1 MDEIANFEESD
12 WQNLKDQ
19 YKSALKAKSER
30 LNDKKKKDLIQL
42 DLWFQEELPKN
53 IQGRKE
59 KHITHDELCKLMKW
73 KLTRGK
79 FRPRLEQMV
88 KENSEEDVLKA
99 SKKAFSVLP
108 NVSEAIKALSVLRA
122 IGPATASAVLAAGA
136 PKHAAFMADESMLAL
151 PGLKPLAYTPA
162 FYARYMDQV
171 KGIVKQ
177 LNKEASVKWTPHD
190 VEIALWTYYTLKTLE
205 PDMLKTAIKRKAEK
219 EEKSPVKQRRRKKE
233 SD

>member
-12 WQNLKDQ
+12 WQKLKDQ

-30 LNDKKKKDLIQL
+30 LNDKKKKDLIQI

-108 NVSEAIKALSVLRA
+108 NVSEAINL
-122 IGPATASAVLAAGA
+122 
-136 PKHAAFMADESMLAL
+136 
-151 PGLKPLAYTPA
+151 
-162 FYARYMDQV
+162 
-171 KGIVKQ
+171 IVYIDI
-177 LNKEASVKWTPHD
+177 L
-190 VEIALWTYYTLKTLE
+190 LC
-205 PDMLKTAIKRKAEK
+205 
-219 EEKSPVKQRRRKKE
+219 
-233 SD
+233 